1 MKIVTIGQVREH
13 VKADGDDDELLTA
26 YANAAEAACERLANR
41 AIFATTGELTTA
53 KAAVPAMMTTA
64 YETYDA
70 AVLAAQGH
78 DDDRI
83 IVMMTAQAQ
92 NALNAA
98 TLRADWVLNGL
109 AIDKAAD
116 GTSQPKG
123 DDIVVAILMTAGHYY
138 RNRENVVTG
147 QGAAAVELPGA
158 AKDIMLLNR
167 WIGRNE
173 Y

>member
-13 VKADGDDDELLTA
+13 VKADDADDAQLTV

-41 AIFATTGELTTA
+41 AIFATTAALNAA
-53 KAAVPAMMTTA
+53 KAGVPAAMNTA

-70 AVLAAQGH
+70 AVLAADEQ
-78 DDDRI
+78 DDDRVI
-83 IVMMTAQAQ
+83 AMMRAQAQ

-98 TLRADWVLNGL
+98 TLRADWIMNGL
-109 AIDKAAD
+109 ALDNPD
-116 GTSQPKG
+116 FKG
-123 DDIVVAILMTAGHYY
+123 DDIVVAVLMTTGHYY

-158 AKDIMLLNR
+158 AADIMSLNR